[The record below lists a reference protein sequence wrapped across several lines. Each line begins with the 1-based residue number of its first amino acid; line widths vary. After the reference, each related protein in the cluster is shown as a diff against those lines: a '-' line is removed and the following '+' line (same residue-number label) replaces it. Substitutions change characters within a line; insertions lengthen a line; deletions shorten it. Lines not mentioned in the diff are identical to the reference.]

1 MSIRSTKLILF
12 SLTITFLALIIS
24 SCATAPVKYAELNE
38 AIEVPQGTDS
48 VPLAFNK
55 IIVKLR
61 RLEEI
66 GEAYGGILCVPNT
79 KLEWQGG
86 RVNITTEDF
95 TEIFR
100 DELLKANYPIVGNP
114 NALFDDPELSKAELL
129 VAGMINDL
137 ELNIC
142 YPNSGF
148 GDFSTAK
155 GGAYM
160 KVDWQIYSL
169 LDRSVIFNTTSEG
182 SFELDESRRDGLFN
196 IMSTSFAN
204 ATQNL
209 LADTG
214 FYNLVVRPKDF
225 AEVQNFQV
233 ISYGKLSKLS
243 KSFNDNT
250 ERLSSAVVTVRASTG
265 HGSGVFIGNKGYV
278 ITNQHVVGESKFV
291 KLILSTGREITGEVL
306 RTDKAR
312 DLALIITGEKRIG
325 LPFQTKIP
333 NIGQDVFAIGS
344 PLSEEN
350 SYTVSKGI
358 ISAIRTLDRGF
369 EVIQSDVMVQPGS
382 SGGPLVDINGNIIGI
397 TVSGM
402 VRGGSS
408 VGINYFIPVY
418 DIPKYL
424 GLTDLDITNTQYTA
438 TNNQTNN
445 SSSEEERA
453 NVPEIGDLE
462 QRLIRL
468 KNLYDQGLISEEA
481 YLSKQ
486 SEIIDEQ

>member
-1 MSIRSTKLILF
+1 M
-12 SLTITFLALIIS
+12 
-24 SCATAPVKYAELNE
+24 
-38 AIEVPQGTDS
+38 
-48 VPLAFNK
+48 
-55 IIVKLR
+55 
-61 RLEEI
+61 
-66 GEAYGGILCVPNT
+66 
-79 KLEWQGG
+79 
-86 RVNITTEDF
+86 
-95 TEIFR
+95 
-100 DELLKANYPIVGNP
+100 
-114 NALFDDPELSKAELL
+114 
-129 VAGMINDL
+129 
-137 ELNIC
+137 
-142 YPNSGF
+142 
-148 GDFSTAK
+148 
-155 GGAYM
+155 
-160 KVDWQIYSL
+160 
-169 LDRSVIFNTTSEG
+169 
-182 SFELDESRRDGLFN
+182 
-196 IMSTSFAN
+196 
-204 ATQNL
+204 
-209 LADTG
+209 
-214 FYNLVVRPKDF
+214 
-225 AEVQNFQV
+225 
-233 ISYGKLSKLS
+233 
-243 KSFNDNT
+243 
-250 ERLSSAVVTVRASTG
+250 
-265 HGSGVFIGNKGYV
+265 
-278 ITNQHVVGESKFV
+278 
-291 KLILSTGREITGEVL
+291 
-306 RTDKAR
+306 
-312 DLALIITGEKRIG
+312 IITGEKRIG

-462 QRLIRL
+462 ERLIRL

-486 SEIIDEQ
+486 SEILDEQ